1 MAQMLEYKC
10 PCCGGAVKFDSA
22 SQKVK
27 CPYCDTEFDVE
38 AFKKL
43 EQEAAAR
50 EPEQETK
57 WETSGQS
64 EWQQGEADGMQV
76 FTCQSCGGEI
86 VADENTAATSCPYC
100 GNPVVLTG
108 RLSGMLR
115 PEYVIPFK
123 LDKKQA
129 KEGLKKHLMG
139 KKLLPKVF
147 RSENHLDEI
156 KGVYVP
162 FWIFEAKTN
171 ADLEFRGTRVR
182 YWSDKHYDYTETK
195 VYSIQRGGSLS
206 FEHIPADGS
215 SHMADDLMESLEPYD
230 FKEAVSFETAYLAGY
245 LADKYDVTAEECKE
259 RINRRVKNSTEQELR
274 NTISGYDSVTLEQE
288 RYQLS
293 RAKASYALYPVWL
306 LQTSWKGQNYLFAMN
321 GQTGKFVGNLPM
333 DKGLF
338 WKYFG
343 SITAISGAIIYLIL
357 WIINLLQIYEN
368 TKLKEK
374 RHEKEK
380 ICSDFAAGL
389 PARQCISLSGGSP

>member
-182 YWSDKHYDYTETK
+182 HWSDKHYDYTETK

-293 RAKASYALYPVWL
+293 KAKASYALYPVWL

-357 WIINLLQIYEN
+357 WIINLL
-368 TKLKEK
+368 
-374 RHEKEK
+374 
-380 ICSDFAAGL
+380 
-389 PARQCISLSGGSP
+389 